1 MNAAAKPT
9 LRHRLLATDEFVTVT
24 EIVPSRGLALDPP
37 ARRSLDAARALV
49 DDPRIAAISITDNAG
64 GHAMASPV
72 PLAEEL
78 LAKGQDVIVHVACR
92 DRSRNALRS
101 LAWELESRGIRNVL
115 AVSGDHPVEGT
126 GGLSRPVFDLDSV
139 GLISLYHDLVNEP
152 GPDGADH
159 APGLFIATAVSPFKR
174 LESEVVLQ
182 YLKLELK
189 ARAGA
194 DFVIPQL
201 GYDSRKWDE
210 LLRWMRLHDLHLPV
224 LANVYVL
231 TRAVARLFN
240 ANAIPGCV
248 VSDELLALIEKAAT
262 GPDKGKGFFLELAA
276 KQVAIARGMGFR
288 GAYLAG
294 HSLPAADV
302 DRILAMAETFGPS
315 WPDLAREVQHSPKGT
330 FFVYQRD
337 PGTGLNTDELDP
349 RYARSLTP
357 SARSRARRRGSLV
370 YRANRLTHDLAFTPG
385 TPGYRAATRFYDAV
399 EKYHLSRPVHAMEHA
414 VKLPLFDCRDCG
426 DCSLPD
432 VAYLCP
438 ESQCPKGERNGPCG
452 GSHDGICEVLP
463 RPCVWVRAYDRLKP
477 YGEELAM
484 LDRPPVLI
492 DNALGRTSA
501 WANTYLG
508 RDHYGR
514 AAAAAAS
521 AAAAQS
527 AAVAAALPAA
537 QSAAEAPKETPA

>member
-1 MNAAAKPT
+1 MTASAKPT
-9 LRHRLLATDEFVTVT
+9 LRDRLTATDEFVTVT
-24 EIVPSRGLALDPP
+24 EIVPARGLALDPP
-37 ARRSLDAARALV
+37 ARRSLEAARALV
-49 DDPRIAAISITDNAG
+49 GDPRIAAISITDNAG
-64 GHAMASPV
+64 GHAMASPI

-78 LAKGQDVIVHVACR
+78 LAAGQDVIVHVACR

-101 LAWELESRGIRNVL
+101 LAWELQSRGIRNVL

-139 GLISLYHDLVNEP
+139 GLIALYHDLVNEP
-152 GPDGADH
+152 GPDGAEH
-159 APGLFIATAVSPFKR
+159 APGLYVATAVSPFKR
-174 LESEVVLQ
+174 LESEVILQ
-182 YLKLELK
+182 YLKLGLK

-210 LLRWMRLHDLHLPV
+210 LLRWMRLHDLRLPV

-248 VSDELLALIEKAAT
+248 VSDELLALIEKAAA

-276 KQVAIARGMGFR
+276 KQVAIARGLGFR

-302 DRILAMAETFGPS
+302 DHILAMAESLAPS

-330 FFVYQRD
+330 FFVYRRD
-337 PGTGLNTDELDP
+337 PATGLNTDELDP

-357 SARSRARRRGSLV
+357 AARARARWRGSLT
-370 YRANRLTHDLAFTPG
+370 YKANRLAHDRAFTPG
-385 TPGYRAATRFYDAV
+385 TPGYRAATRFYKAV
-399 EKYHLSRPVHAMEHA
+399 ERYHLSRPVHVVEHA
-414 VKLPLFDCRDCG
+414 VKIPLFDCRDCG

-484 LDRPPVLI
+484 LDRAPVLV
-492 DNALGRTSA
+492 DHALERTSA

-514 AAAAAAS
+514 
-521 AAAAQS
+521 
-527 AAVAAALPAA
+527 VAALAATALPLATTASPAA
-537 QSAAEAPKETPA
+537 TAADTARETRA

>member
-1 MNAAAKPT
+1 MSTVSKTP
-9 LRHRLLATDEFVTVT
+9 LRARLVDTDEFVTVT
-24 EIVPSRGLALDPP
+24 EIVPSRGLALDGP

-78 LAKGQDVIVHVACR
+78 LARGQDVIVHVACR

-101 LAWELESRGIRNVL
+101 LAWELEARGIRNVL

-126 GGLSRPVFDLDSV
+126 GGLSQPVFDLDSV
-139 GLISLYHDLVNEP
+139 GLIAMYHDLVNEP

-159 APGLFIATAVSPFKR
+159 APGLYLGTAVSPFKR
-174 LESEVVLQ
+174 LESEVILQ
-182 YLKLELK
+182 YLKLGLK

-210 LLRWMRLHDLHLPV
+210 LLRWMRLHDLRMPV

-231 TRAVARLFN
+231 TRTVARLFN

-248 VSDELLALIEKAAT
+248 VSDGLLALIEKASA
-262 GPDKGKGFFLELAA
+262 GADKGKGFLLELAA

-302 DRILAMAETFGPS
+302 DRILGMAEAFA
-315 WPDLAREVQHSPKGT
+315 PDWAALAKGVQHSPAGT
-330 FFVYQRD
+330 FFVYRRD
-337 PGTGLNTDELDP
+337 PATGLNADELDP
-349 RYARSLTP
+349 RYARSISP
-357 SARSRARRRGSLV
+357 GARARARRRGSLV
-370 YRANRLTHDLAFTPG
+370 YKANRLTHDLAFTPG
-385 TPGYRAATRFYDAV
+385 TPGYRAATRFYGAV
-399 EKYHLSRPVHAMEHA
+399 EKYRLSRPAHVLEHA
-414 VKLPLFDCRDCG
+414 VKVPLFDCRDCG

-477 YGEELAM
+477 YDEELTM
-484 LDRPPVLI
+484 LDRPAVLV
-492 DNALGRTSA
+492 DNALRRTSA

-514 AAAAAAS
+514 GAAAAAEPATSTAAS
-521 AAAAQS
+521 TAGAIAE
-527 AAVAAALPAA
+527 PA
-537 QSAAEAPKETPA
+537 KETRA

>member
-1 MNAAAKPT
+1 MTAVKPT
-9 LRHRLLATDEFVTVT
+9 LRDRLTTTDEFVTVT
-24 EIVPSRGLALDPP
+24 EIVPARGLALDGP
-37 ARRSLDAARALV
+37 ARRSLEAARALV

-64 GHAMASPV
+64 GHAMASAI

-78 LAKGQDVIVHVACR
+78 LARGQDVIVHVACR
-92 DRSRNALRS
+92 DRSRNALRT
-101 LAWELESRGIRNVL
+101 LAWELEARGIRNVL
-115 AVSGDHPVEGT
+115 AVSGDHPVEGA

-139 GLISLYHDLVNEP
+139 GLIALFHDLVNEP
-152 GPDGADH
+152 GADGADH
-159 APGLFIATAVSPFKR
+159 APGLYVATAVSPFKR
-174 LESEVVLQ
+174 LESEVILQ

-189 ARAGA
+189 VRTGA

-210 LLRWMRLHDLHLPV
+210 LLRWMRLHDLRLPV

-231 TRAVARLFN
+231 TRTVARLFN

-248 VSDELLALIEKAAT
+248 VSDELLALIEKAAA
-262 GPDKGKGFFLELAA
+262 GPDKGKGFLLELAA

-302 DRILAMAETFGPS
+302 DRVLEMAESFAPS
-315 WPDLAREVQHSPKGT
+315 WMDLAREVQHSPRGT
-330 FFVYQRD
+330 FFVYRRD
-337 PGTGLNTDELDP
+337 PVTGLNTDELDP

-357 SARSRARRRGSLV
+357 AARARARRRGSLA
-370 YRANRLTHDLAFTPG
+370 YKANRLTHDLAFTPG
-385 TPGYRAATRFYDAV
+385 TPGYQAV
-399 EKYHLSRPVHAMEHA
+399 AKVYQAIERYHLARPAHVLEHA
-414 VKLPLFDCRDCG
+414 VKVPLFDCRDCG

-477 YGEELAM
+477 YGEELKM
-484 LDRPPVLI
+484 LDRAPVLV
-492 DNALGRTSA
+492 DHALERTSA

-514 AAAAAAS
+514 EATAATIAAR
-521 AAAAQS
+521 
-527 AAVAAALPAA
+527 AALATTPAPA
-537 QSAAEAPKETPA
+537 TPEAGKETRA

>member
-152 GPDGADH
+152 GTDGADH

-174 LESEVVLQ
+174 LESEVILQ

-210 LLRWMRLHDLHLPV
+210 LLRWMRLHDIHLPV

-248 VSDELLALIEKAAT
+248 VSDELLAAIETAAA

-302 DRILAMAETFGPS
+302 DKILALAETFAPS

-330 FFVYQRD
+330 FFVYRRD
-337 PGTGLNTDELDP
+337 PATGLGTDELDP

-357 SARSRARRRGSLV
+357 AARSRARRRGSLV

-385 TPGYRAATRFYDAV
+385 TPGYQAATRFYEAV
-399 EKYHLSRPVHAMEHA
+399 EKYHLSRPVHVMEHA
-414 VKLPLFDCRDCG
+414 VKIPLFDCRDCG

-484 LDRPPVLI
+484 LDRAPVLI
-492 DNALGRTSA
+492 DHALERTSA

-514 AAAAAAS
+514 AAALAAAG
-521 AAAAQS
+521 AE
-527 AAVAAALPAA
+527 PAA
-537 QSAAEAPKETPA
+537 DTPKEARA